1 MTAKAKTKVNKESSK
16 EARIENTIATVV
28 YLITEKTIC
37 LAQKKQVIH
46 TKDGKE
52 LKKSSQTWN
61 GYGGKR
67 EEEDVSIRDTAVRE
81 LLEESG
87 VIAYPQNL
95 IPAGKCRFFWEGNTT
110 KTPNMEVYFFFC
122 GTWKGKPEESDA
134 MGKPTFFELTE
145 IPYHEMM
152 PGDKMFLPKMLN
164 NEKPVA
170 DISFKEKKG
179 VREVIFTLRKEELAA

>member
-1 MTAKAKTKVNKESSK
+1 MHAKVTKQVVKKGGSK
-16 EARIENTIATVV
+16 EKSETTIATVV

-37 LAQKKQVIH
+37 LAQKKQPIH
-46 TKDGKE
+46 TKDGSV
-52 LKKSSQTWN
+52 LKKSKDIWN

-67 EEEDVSIRDTAVRE
+67 EEEDISVRDTAVRE
-81 LLEESG
+81 LFEESS

-95 IPAGKCRFFWEGNTT
+95 IPAGKCNFFWEGNTT

-122 GTWKGKPEESDA
+122 GTWKGKPEESNA
-134 MGKPTFFELTE
+134 MGKPVFFPITE

-152 PGDKMFLPKMLN
+152 PNDALFLPKMLN

-179 VREVIFTLRKEELAA
+179 VREFIFIPRKEELAA